1 MYAWGIPLAITTSY
15 VFLAVRQDLRLWI
28 PGLIGASALAVS
40 SLAVLLYAGEHG
52 KVRFSAGMIL
62 VLGLLFRMLFLFR
75 LPELS
80 DDIYRYLW
88 DGLQTLQGV
97 NPYGLAPSSVQP
109 LDAAEAALQ
118 HKVNHPQFVTI
129 YPTMSRLIFALGAAV
144 SGSVTGMKVIL
155 VILDMIACVVILKL
169 LTHRNQPAWR
179 AALYAWHPLPVI
191 EIAGSGHV
199 DGAGILFL
207 LVTLGVLFPRSSP
220 VSVAASC
227 DHIEP
232 FHRKR
237 NSFIAGIF
245 FAASVLV
252 KFIPLVYLPVLLV
265 AGAYPLVMISG
276 FFSGTVLLCI
286 PFLSDSS
293 HMFGTLG
300 AYLKNWEFA
309 NFAFRTLR
317 LMMSSGDH
325 ARMILSFLFVI
336 CVLYLTVFP
345 RINRTDCTKKESSSL
360 PVKAMYGITF
370 GFLLLTPALHPW
382 YALYLVALFPFI
394 AGPAGL
400 VFSWAVFLSYHVL
413 IEYTVL
419 GRWIENDTIAAAVW
433 HAPVAAWLASLIVKA
448 VRPHEPVIRSL

>member
-1 MYAWGIPLAITTSY
+1 
-15 VFLAVRQDLRLWI
+15 
-28 PGLIGASALAVS
+28 
-40 SLAVLLYAGEHG
+40 
-52 KVRFSAGMIL
+52 
-62 VLGLLFRMLFLFR
+62 
-75 LPELS
+75 
-80 DDIYRYLW
+80 
-88 DGLQTLQGV
+88 
-97 NPYGLAPSSVQP
+97 
-109 LDAAEAALQ
+109 
-118 HKVNHPQFVTI
+118 
-129 YPTMSRLIFALGAAV
+129 
-144 SGSVTGMKVIL
+144 
-155 VILDMIACVVILKL
+155 
-169 LTHRNQPAWR
+169 
-179 AALYAWHPLPVI
+179 
-191 EIAGSGHV
+191 
-199 DGAGILFL
+199 
-207 LVTLGVLFPRSSP
+207 
-220 VSVAASC
+220 
-227 DHIEP
+227 
-232 FHRKR
+232 
-237 NSFIAGIF
+237 
-245 FAASVLV
+245 
-252 KFIPLVYLPVLLV
+252 
-265 AGAYPLVMISG
+265 
-276 FFSGTVLLCI
+276 
-286 PFLSDSS
+286 
-293 HMFGTLG
+293 MFGTLG

-433 HAPVAAWLASLIVKA
+433 LAPVAAWLASLIVKA